1 VTNSA
6 ANLTG
11 PAVLPLPQVTL
22 MVDEA
27 TGNISAVGEGPPPVN
42 GHLDT
47 LQGDYSVGTTSQVAK
62 ETPVI
67 LCSFGLKS

>member
-1 VTNSA
+1 VTKGA

-22 MVDEA
+22 EWNSSDD
-27 TGNISAVGEGPPPVN
+27 TIHAVGENGPPVN

-47 LQGDYSVGTTSQVAK
+47 LQGDYGVSSTSQLQK
-62 ETPVI
+62 QSPII
-67 LCSFGLKS
+67 LCAFPA

>member
-1 VTNSA
+1 MTNSA

-11 PAVLPLPQVTL
+11 PAVLPLPQLVLET
-22 MVDEA
+22 DPSGNIFA
-27 TGNISAVGEGPPPVN
+27 TGENGPPVN
-42 GHLDT
+42 GHLNT

-62 ETPVI
+62 ESPVI